1 MLLFVPQIKKMPS
14 DERASPVSLG
24 EFICLSLSLAAAVSF
39 LWLVTKPWA
48 EDEAQCLR
56 GDRIYS

>member
-1 MLLFVPQIKKMPS
+1 MPS

-24 EFICLSLSLAAAVSF
+24 EFICLSLSLAAVVSF
-39 LWLVTKPWA
+39 LWLVTKPWE
-48 EDEAQCLR
+48 EDEAQCLC